1 MIIGPL
7 NFNKFVENTTFDCI
21 EETSKFL
28 NELEYI
34 FIDEA
39 KNPKESKVSTLKKFF
54 TKQKD
59 FSSKLIKKQIAQL
72 STNNKSANN
81 LVSTSSPY
89 IYLYG
94 KSKYFE
100 YPMIKYNVCNDD
112 YLNDIMV
119 KYNDGLIS
127 IFDYLSIAF
136 KKDELNDSKLIEK
149 RVNKAKEEIE
159 EEVQYLRGKLLNL
172 DKKIPL
178 KEKIDKYADEV
189 FLVNGSKEPVNT
201 LIDKNELHNCI
212 DRLKNSYSVQKDILK
227 SKEEYIKKNY
237 DNSMK
242 YLDAYDFLIIK
253 CTDAKIDYDDRL
265 DIYFDN
271 DCISDYAS
279 LVIEYIKLL
288 YNDYLKIL
296 SIRLS
301 YLNDSFKQDE
311 SIVRKVINT
320 CKK

>member
-1 MIIGPL
+1 MIVGPL
-7 NFNKFVENTTFDCI
+7 NFNKFVENTIYDPI

-28 NELEYI
+28 NELEYV

-39 KNPKESKVSTLKKFF
+39 KNPKESKISTLKKFF

-94 KSKYFE
+94 KSKYFK
-100 YPMIKYNVCNDD
+100 YPMVKYNVCNDD

-149 RVNKAKEEIE
+149 RVNKAKEEME
-159 EEVQYLRGKLLNL
+159 EEVQSLRGKLLNL
-172 DKKIPL
+172 NKKIPL
-178 KEKIDKYADEV
+178 KEKIDKYADAV
-189 FLVNGSKEPVNT
+189 FLINGSKEPVNT

-311 SIVRKVINT
+311 AIVRKVINT